1 MTTPLIRAA
10 GRHALRGSFVAA
22 RVGGRVAVHGV
33 RAGIRRTQRF
43 PALPVLPEG
52 RYVDLPGRGEVFV
65 VDTGA
70 PPGRDDAPVLL
81 LFHGLATTAY
91 LTWFSTIDELRAD
104 HRVVMLDQRWHGRGI
119 VSERFSLED
128 CVDDAAL
135 VLDELGIDRV
145 VAVGYSMGGALAQV
159 FWRRH
164 SERTAGLVLAS
175 TAACWKS
182 NLGDAMFYPVLG
194 AANDRLRERYR
205 ARVQEVR
212 SSLAQAAVAGEE
224 MSAWAWAEFRSTS
237 AWALLEVLGTLGGF
251 DARPWLG
258 EVDVPTAVVITAR
271 DHAIPTA
278 RQRALAAAVP
288 GASVHEAPGGHAS
301 VVFDVHRWRPV
312 FLAAVAEVVERCS
325 VVEEVAQRPSRDAR
339 DS

>member
-1 MTTPLIRAA
+1 MTTQVMRSA

-22 RVGGRVAVHGV
+22 RVGGRAAVHGV

-43 PALPVLPEG
+43 PALPDLPDG
-52 RYVDLPGRGEVFV
+52 GYVDLPGRGEAFV

-70 PPGRDDAPVLL
+70 PEGRADAPVLL
-81 LFHGLATTAY
+81 LFHGLATTSY
-91 LTWFSTIDELRAD
+91 LTWFSTIDQLRAD

-145 VAVGYSMGGALAQV
+145 IAVGYSMGGALAQL

-164 SERTAGLVLAS
+164 GERTAGLVLAS
-175 TAACWKS
+175 TAACWKA

-194 AANDRLRERYR
+194 AANARFREHYR

-212 SSLAQAAVAGEE
+212 SSLAEAAVVGGE

-237 AWALLEVLGTLGGF
+237 AWAMPEVLGTLGGF

-258 EVDVPTAVVITAR
+258 EIDVPTAVVVTAR
-271 DHAIPTA
+271 DHAIATA
-278 RQRALAAAVP
+278 RQRAMAAAIP
-288 GASVHEAPGGHAS
+288 GASVHESPGGHAS

-312 FLAAVAEVVERCS
+312 FLAAVAEVVER
-325 VVEEVAQRPSRDAR
+325 VG
-339 DS
+339 

>member
-1 MTTPLIRAA
+1 MTTQVIKSA
-10 GRHALRGSFVAA
+10 GRHALRGSLVAA
-22 RVGGRVAVHGV
+22 RVGGKAAVYGV

-43 PALPVLPEG
+43 PALPDLPEG
-52 RYVDLPGRGEVFV
+52 RYVDLPDRGAVFV

-70 PPGRDDAPVLL
+70 PAGREDAPVLL
-81 LFHGLATTAY
+81 LFHGLATTSY

-104 HRVVMLDQRWHGRGI
+104 HRIVMLDQRWHGRGI

-145 VAVGYSMGGALAQV
+145 IAVGYSMGGALAQV

-164 SERTAGLVLAS
+164 GERTAGLVLAS
-175 TAACWKS
+175 TAACWRE
-182 NLGDAMFYPVLG
+182 NLGDALFYPVLG
-194 AANDRLRERYR
+194 AANARFRQHYR

-212 SSLAQAAVAGEE
+212 SSLAEAAVVGDE
-224 MSAWAWAEFRSTS
+224 MSTWAWAEFRATS
-237 AWALLEVLGTLGGF
+237 AWAMPEVLGTLGGF

-258 EVDVPTAVVITAR
+258 EIDVPTAVVVTAR
-271 DHAIPTA
+271 DHAIATA
-278 RQRALAAAVP
+278 RQRAMAAAIP
-288 GASVHEAPGGHAS
+288 GATVHETPGGHAS

-312 FLAAVAEVVERCS
+312 FLAAVGEVVDR
-325 VVEEVAQRPSRDAR
+325 ARP
-339 DS
+339 

>member
-1 MTTPLIRAA
+1 MTTQVMKSA

-22 RVGGRVAVHGV
+22 RVGGRAAVLGV

-70 PPGRDDAPVLL
+70 PYDGAPTLL
-81 LFHGLATTAY
+81 LFHGLATTSY
-91 LTWFSTIDELRAD
+91 LTWFSTIAELGAE

-119 VSERFSLED
+119 VSERFSLDD

-135 VLDELGIDRV
+135 VLDELDIAEV
-145 VAVGYSMGGALAQV
+145 VAVGYSMGGALAQT

-164 SERTAGLVLAS
+164 GERTAGLVLAS
-175 TAACWKS
+175 TSACWKE

-194 AANDRLRERYR
+194 AANERFRAHYR
-205 ARVQEVR
+205 ARVEEVR
-212 SSLAQAAVAGEE
+212 SSLAASAVTGED
-224 MSAWAWAEFRSTS
+224 MSTWAWAEFRSTS
-237 AWALLEVLGTLGGF
+237 AWALPEVLGTLGGF

-258 EVDVPTAVVITAR
+258 EIDVPTAVVVTAR
-271 DHAIPTA
+271 DHAIATS
-278 RQRALAAAVP
+278 RQRSMAAAIP
-288 GASVHEAPGGHAS
+288 GATVHEAPGGHAS
-301 VVFDVHRWRPV
+301 VVFDVQRWRPI
-312 FLAAVAEVVERCS
+312 FLAAVAEVV
-325 VVEEVAQRPSRDAR
+325 AAAR
-339 DS
+339 ASLSEPASLAE

>member
-1 MTTPLIRAA
+1 MTTQVMKSA
-10 GRHALRGSFVAA
+10 GRHALRGSLVAA
-22 RVGGRVAVHGV
+22 RVGGRAAVYGV

-52 RYVDLPGRGEVFV
+52 RYVDLPDRGEVFV

-70 PPGRDDAPVLL
+70 PEGRADAPVLL
-81 LFHGLATTAY
+81 LFHGLATTSY
-91 LTWFSTIDELRAD
+91 LTWFSTIDELRAE

-145 VAVGYSMGGALAQV
+145 IAVGYSMGGALAQM

-164 SERTAGLVLAS
+164 GTRTAGLVLAS
-175 TAACWKS
+175 TAACWRAS
-182 NLGDAMFYPVLG
+182 LGDAMFYPVLG
-194 AANDRLRERYR
+194 AANARFREHYR

-212 SSLAQAAVAGEE
+212 SSLAEAAVVGGE
-224 MSAWAWAEFRSTS
+224 MSAWAWAEFRATS
-237 AWALLEVLGTLGGF
+237 AWAMPEVLGTLGGF

-258 EVDVPTAVVITAR
+258 EIDVPTAVVVTAR
-271 DHAIPTA
+271 DHAIATA
-278 RQRALAAAVP
+278 RQRAMAAAIP
-288 GASVHEAPGGHAS
+288 GATVHESPGGHAS

-312 FLAAVAEVVERCS
+312 FLAAVADVVER
-325 VVEEVAQRPSRDAR
+325 VG
-339 DS
+339 

>member
-1 MTTPLIRAA
+1 MKLA
-10 GRHALRGSFVAA
+10 GRHALKGSFVAA
-22 RVGGRVAVHGV
+22 RVGGRAAVYGV

-43 PALPVLPEG
+43 PALPVLPDG

-65 VDTGA
+65 VDTGT
-70 PPGRDDAPVLL
+70 PEGRADAPVLL
-81 LFHGLATTAY
+81 LFHGLATTSY

-135 VLDELGIDRV
+135 VLDELGIDRAI
-145 VAVGYSMGGALAQV
+145 AVGYSMGGALAQV

-164 SERTAGLVLAS
+164 GERTAGLVLAS
-175 TAACWKS
+175 TAACWKE

-194 AANDRLRERYR
+194 VANARFREHYR

-212 SSLAQAAVAGEE
+212 SSRAGAAAVGEE
-224 MSAWAWAEFRSTS
+224 MSTWAWAEFRSTS
-237 AWALLEVLGTLGGF
+237 AWAMPEVLGTLGGF

-258 EVDVPTAVVITAR
+258 EIDVPTAVVVTAR
-271 DHAIPTA
+271 DRAIATA
-278 RQRALAAAVP
+278 RQRAMAAAIP
-288 GASVHEAPGGHAS
+288 TASVHESPGGHAS

-312 FLAAVAEVVERCS
+312 FLGAVAEVVERS
-325 VVEEVAQRPSRDAR
+325 SAPLVE
-339 DS
+339 